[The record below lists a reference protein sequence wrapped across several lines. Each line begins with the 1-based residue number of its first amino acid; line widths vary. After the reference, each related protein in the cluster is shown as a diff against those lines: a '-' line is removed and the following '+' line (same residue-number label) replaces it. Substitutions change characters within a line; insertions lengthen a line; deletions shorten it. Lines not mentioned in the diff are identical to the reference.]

1 MSKDFN
7 TGWVRVSRGLA
18 GLQEKLQ
25 ADTEEGKPQGEFQN
39 CIPKG
44 PQISKTPKSSKSQ
57 SSYISLKKQRK
68 EGSAETSWG
77 GSLSKKLRDQGL
89 FRMCPQWCS
98 VPGVDSDTCRHS
110 PHTGVRA
117 GYERQD
123 APITS
128 PTAEITDKSK
138 KLFLRKRKNSL
149 PATEPSR
156 NSCQSWAG
164 GCSFQL
170 CLA

>member
-25 ADTEEGKPQGEFQN
+25 ADMEEGKPQGEFQN
-39 CIPKG
+39 CILKG

-77 GSLSKKLRDQGL
+77 GSLSKKPRDQGL

-138 KLFLRKRKNSL
+138 KLFLRKRKDSL